1 MKWKL
6 DRIISIAT
14 LVTSAIALILVL
26 KRPQPVA
33 QPLSPAA
40 QASNAQSFENKLE
53 QLETPKTPG
62 QPPVEVHLSADEL
75 RAALAEAAKTMP
87 VAVQQSAVRTPG
99 AANSSSQGLS
109 SSAPPSASSSPSTR
123 SSSQSNQ
130 STSANLSALGLPSGA
145 DGSQGGPITS
155 ADSVVGPGEPD
166 VKDYQLSFE
175 GDIAK
180 GQFLTEIGGKSVWVT
195 LAGHLASK
203 DGYATFDPT
212 EIKIGDLNVPVSL
225 VNDALQKKL
234 SEQRDRMKLPD
245 NVGGFK
251 VENGEMVMTQ
261 R

>member
-14 LVTSAIALILVL
+14 LVTSVVALVLVL
-26 KRPQPVA
+26 KRPAPVA
-33 QPLSPAA
+33 RPMSADTRTA
-40 QASNAQSFENKLE
+40 NAQSFETKLE
-53 QLETPKTPG
+53 QLEAPKAPG

-75 RAALAEAAKTMP
+75 RAALAEAARSMP
-87 VAVQQSAVRTPG
+87 AAVQQSAAKSHPSGVTG
-99 AANSSSQGLS
+99 DANS
-109 SSAPPSASSSPSTR
+109 P
-123 SSSQSNQ
+123 QSDQ
-130 STSANLSALGLPSGA
+130 ATSGNLSALGLPSGVGGQA
-145 DGSQGGPITS
+145 GGGPLTS

-212 EIKIGDLNVPVSL
+212 EIKIGDLDVPTSL
-225 VNDALQKKL
+225 VKDALEKKL
-234 SEQRDRMKLPD
+234 SEQKDRLKLPD

-251 VENGEMVMTQ
+251 VENGEMVLTQ

>member
-6 DRIISIAT
+6 DRIVSIAT
-14 LVTSAIALILVL
+14 LVTSVVALILVL

-33 QPLSPAA
+33 APMSPAA

-53 QLETPKTPG
+53 QLEAPKTAG

-87 VAVQQSAVRTPG
+87 AAVQQSAGRNPA
-99 AANSSSQGLS
+99 AANSPSQPSPQSSQ
-109 SSAPPSASSSPSTR
+109 PT
-123 SSSQSNQ
+123 SSQPSQ

-145 DGSQGGPITS
+145 DGSQSGPLTS

-212 EIKIGDLNVPVSL
+212 QIKIGDLDVPVSL
-225 VNDALQKKL
+225 VNEALQKKL
-234 SEQRDRMKLPD
+234 SEQRDRMKLPE